1 MPGDKSMHFIMW
13 QYGRARYHP
22 RYSLIIMF
30 RGLTKKYAL
39 PWGFKLYSAGWQV
52 GEALDKTLDFPDK
65 TDKVGQDMRKRLVN
79 VNVSAAV

>member
-1 MPGDKSMHFIMW
+1 MPDNKSMNFIMW

-52 GEALDKTLDFPDK
+52 GKALDKTLDFPDK
-65 TDKVGQDMRKRLVN
+65 TDTVTRCAKQRG
-79 VNVSAAV
+79 